1 MTLGRDM
8 KTVMRPNAQPT
19 PCVTRQFL
27 AAMCAKANSPSLA
40 QGLGGHTEHS
50 GAGASPAG
58 LAHRICLIE
67 RLIPQT
73 RGS

>member
-1 MTLGRDM
+1 MTFGRDM

-40 QGLGGHTEHS
+40 QAWAATPNTAVRAQANLDLHTVFV
-50 GAGASPAG
+50 
-58 LAHRICLIE
+58 
-67 RLIPQT
+67 
-73 RGS
+73 